1 MVTTIKSTLNS
12 CLKSY
17 LWYYCVEVIILSY
30 FSNINIKIDD
40 LKVKNDIENFF
51 KFNSSI
57 VTYRRVELLKYYFFF
72 LLALITEYLLSY
84 FFYKEFWQNSYQ
96 AILVTFLVIFLLTAL
111 IGPKI
116 ILNYLTKSITSNELL
131 NFEYNNNTI
140 FYRLYDRKF
149 ELMTDKRITII
160 SSSKLDSA
168 ILVFF
173 AFKEIGKLEYKL
185 IMIPFDTFDTSLELT
200 QFEEELKQFEENFYK

>member
-1 MVTTIKSTLNS
+1 M
-12 CLKSY
+12 
-17 LWYYCVEVIILSY
+17 SY